1 MSEPVTQLKTIVLNV
16 NDSDDMRLA
25 ISAILQRAGF
35 EVVEAATAEEA
46 LSQIELH
53 EPHLVVLDV
62 HLPDANGFEVCKRV
76 RENPFRNTMRILHT
90 SAMSVSLEDKIE
102 SLESGADGFLEQ
114 PFELDALLSCI
125 RSLLDVVPLPE
136 HSTIRRR
143 DETATGNAT
152 GTLRG
157 MPPLRPPPQRR

>member
-1 MSEPVTQLKTIVLNV
+1 MSEPVAQLKTIVLNV

-35 EVVEAATAEEA
+35 EVIEAATAHEA
-46 LSQIELH
+46 LAQIERH

-76 RENPFRNTMRILHT
+76 RENPFLNTMRILHT

-114 PFELDALLSCI
+114 PFELDALISCV

-143 DETATGNAT
+143 ASPAVEKRTR
-152 GTLRG
+152 TLRG
-157 MPPLRPPPQRR
+157 MPPIKPN